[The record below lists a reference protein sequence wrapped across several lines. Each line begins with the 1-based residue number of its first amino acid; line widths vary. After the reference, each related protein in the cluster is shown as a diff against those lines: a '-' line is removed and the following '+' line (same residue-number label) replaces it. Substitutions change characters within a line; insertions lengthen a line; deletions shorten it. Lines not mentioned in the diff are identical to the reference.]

1 MAAVAVTRQ
10 TITDFQRQILVAKFN
25 DGMRGCN
32 KSTLRLRESAA
43 SETGLS
49 LKSVSVNVSRSSFAN
64 DAFTCLTVARSLI
77 FMQL

>member
-49 LKSVSVNVSRSSFAN
+49 LKSVNVSRSSFAN
-64 DAFTCLTVARSLI
+64 NAFTCLTVARSLI